1 MAPAAAHTADGIQT
15 PIDLDTIP
23 PFYKR
28 KNGILLYFLLTSSLF
43 ASMALGIDGVSFPA
57 MFLRI
62 SLSRIPRP
70 PSIEVFKDG
79 NTLLT
84 WCV

>member
-15 PIDLDTIP
+15 PIDLDAIP

-43 ASMALGIDGVSFPA
+43 ASMALGIDGVSFLPCSYVS
-57 MFLRI
+57 L
-62 SLSRIPRP
+62 LSRVPRLHSETKYPKMEIPY
-70 PSIEVFKDG
+70 
-79 NTLLT
+79 
-84 WCV
+84 